1 MKYENIVEGKF
12 INRPNRFI
20 AYVEVADR
28 METVHVK
35 NTGRCRELLLPGNT
49 VGIQRSDNETRKTK
63 YDLISVYKKGSG
75 WVNIDSQAPNKVV
88 GEWLEKQE
96 YDYVK
101 PEYVYGNSR
110 IDFYM
115 EKGAKKY
122 LMEVKGCT
130 LEIDGAG
137 YFPDAPTERGTKHLR
152 ELIKAVS
159 EGYNCYIAFVIPMEG
174 VKMVYPNAAMDKE
187 FAEAFYEAQAAG
199 VKVLNLACRVEK
211 DELEVKNQEL
221 ASANEAKKSDLQTQQ
236 TALAELQSKS
246 KDMESIQ
253 AIADRIKGLEEESKQ
268 LEVVKQAEQGK
279 HDAIVAETE
288 QLVVNNAALRQLKAD
303 QDARLSPPNLK
314 TRVSQVIHD
323 FNVVVIDGGAADLGV
338 VPGSKLAVMRDGN
351 KIAELDVNAVE
362 SRVSTATILPS
373 TVTAGERVEAGDVVV
388 SVRP

>member
-1 MKYENIVEGKF
+1 MWVKVS
-12 INRPNRFI
+12 I
-20 AYVEVADR
+20 AALVIA
-28 METVHVK
+28 
-35 NTGRCRELLLPGNT
+35 LLGGAMYYL
-49 VGIQRSDNETRKTK
+49 DNEEALTKERRECASRYKNLNGLRGEFTEEKTK
-63 YDLISVYKKGSG
+63 YVDFL
-75 WVNIDSQAPNKVV
+75 
-88 GEWLEKQE
+88 
-96 YDYVK
+96 VK
-101 PEYVYGNSR
+101 NEALTND
-110 IDFYM
+110 IN
-115 EKGAKKY
+115 A
-122 LMEVKGCT
+122 L
-130 LEIDGAG
+130 
-137 YFPDAPTERGTKHLR
+137 TK
-152 ELIKAVS
+152 
-159 EGYNCYIAFVIPMEG
+159 
-174 VKMVYPNAAMDKE
+174 
-187 FAEAFYEAQAAG
+187 
-199 VKVLNLACRVEK
+199 EK

-323 FNVVVIDGGAADLGV
+323 FNVVVIDGGAVDLGV

>member
-49 VGIQRSDNETRKTK
+49 VGIQRSDNEARKTK

-199 VKVLNLACRVEK
+199 VKVLNLACIVEK

-373 TVTAGERVEAGDVVV
+373 TVTAGERVEAGDIVV

>member
-1 MKYENIVEGKF
+1 MWVKVS
-12 INRPNRFI
+12 I
-20 AYVEVADR
+20 AALVIA
-28 METVHVK
+28 
-35 NTGRCRELLLPGNT
+35 LLGGAMYYL
-49 VGIQRSDNETRKTK
+49 DNEEALTKERRECASRYKNLNGLRGEFTEEKTK
-63 YDLISVYKKGSG
+63 YVDFL
-75 WVNIDSQAPNKVV
+75 
-88 GEWLEKQE
+88 
-96 YDYVK
+96 VK
-101 PEYVYGNSR
+101 NEALTND
-110 IDFYM
+110 IN
-115 EKGAKKY
+115 A
-122 LMEVKGCT
+122 L
-130 LEIDGAG
+130 
-137 YFPDAPTERGTKHLR
+137 TK
-152 ELIKAVS
+152 
-159 EGYNCYIAFVIPMEG
+159 
-174 VKMVYPNAAMDKE
+174 
-187 FAEAFYEAQAAG
+187 
-199 VKVLNLACRVEK
+199 EK

-253 AIADRIKGLEEESKQ
+253 AIADRIKG

>member
-1 MKYENIVEGKF
+1 MWVKVS
-12 INRPNRFI
+12 I
-20 AYVEVADR
+20 AALVIA
-28 METVHVK
+28 
-35 NTGRCRELLLPGNT
+35 LLGGAMYYL
-49 VGIQRSDNETRKTK
+49 DNEEALTKERRECASRYKNLNGLRGEFTEEKTK
-63 YDLISVYKKGSG
+63 YVDFL
-75 WVNIDSQAPNKVV
+75 
-88 GEWLEKQE
+88 
-96 YDYVK
+96 VK
-101 PEYVYGNSR
+101 NEALTND
-110 IDFYM
+110 IN
-115 EKGAKKY
+115 A
-122 LMEVKGCT
+122 L
-130 LEIDGAG
+130 
-137 YFPDAPTERGTKHLR
+137 TK
-152 ELIKAVS
+152 
-159 EGYNCYIAFVIPMEG
+159 
-174 VKMVYPNAAMDKE
+174 
-187 FAEAFYEAQAAG
+187 
-199 VKVLNLACRVEK
+199 EK

-221 ASANEAKKSDLQTQQ
+221 ASANEAKK
-236 TALAELQSKS
+236 LQSKS

>member
-1 MKYENIVEGKF
+1 MWVKVS
-12 INRPNRFI
+12 I
-20 AYVEVADR
+20 AALVIA
-28 METVHVK
+28 
-35 NTGRCRELLLPGNT
+35 LLGGAMYYL
-49 VGIQRSDNETRKTK
+49 DNEEALTKERRECASRYKNLNGLRGEFTEEKTK
-63 YDLISVYKKGSG
+63 YVDFL
-75 WVNIDSQAPNKVV
+75 
-88 GEWLEKQE
+88 
-96 YDYVK
+96 VK
-101 PEYVYGNSR
+101 NEALTND
-110 IDFYM
+110 IN
-115 EKGAKKY
+115 A
-122 LMEVKGCT
+122 L
-130 LEIDGAG
+130 
-137 YFPDAPTERGTKHLR
+137 TK
-152 ELIKAVS
+152 
-159 EGYNCYIAFVIPMEG
+159 
-174 VKMVYPNAAMDKE
+174 
-187 FAEAFYEAQAAG
+187 
-199 VKVLNLACRVEK
+199 EK
-211 DELEVKNQEL
+211 DELEVKN
-221 ASANEAKKSDLQTQQ
+221 
-236 TALAELQSKS
+236 
-246 KDMESIQ
+246 Q

>member
-1 MKYENIVEGKF
+1 MWVKVS
-12 INRPNRFI
+12 I
-20 AYVEVADR
+20 AALVIALLGGAMYYLDNEEALTKER
-28 METVHVK
+28 RECASRYKNLNGLRGEFTEEKTVK
-35 NTGRCRELLLPGNT
+35 NEALTNDINAL
-49 VGIQRSDNETRKTK
+49 TK
-63 YDLISVYKKGSG
+63 
-75 WVNIDSQAPNKVV
+75 
-88 GEWLEKQE
+88 
-96 YDYVK
+96 
-101 PEYVYGNSR
+101 
-110 IDFYM
+110 
-115 EKGAKKY
+115 
-122 LMEVKGCT
+122 
-130 LEIDGAG
+130 
-137 YFPDAPTERGTKHLR
+137 
-152 ELIKAVS
+152 
-159 EGYNCYIAFVIPMEG
+159 
-174 VKMVYPNAAMDKE
+174 
-187 FAEAFYEAQAAG
+187 
-199 VKVLNLACRVEK
+199 EK

>member
-1 MKYENIVEGKF
+1 MWVKVS
-12 INRPNRFI
+12 I
-20 AYVEVADR
+20 AALVIA
-28 METVHVK
+28 
-35 NTGRCRELLLPGNT
+35 LLGGAMYYL
-49 VGIQRSDNETRKTK
+49 DNEEALTKERRECASRYKNLNGLRGEFTEEKTK
-63 YDLISVYKKGSG
+63 YVDFL
-75 WVNIDSQAPNKVV
+75 
-88 GEWLEKQE
+88 
-96 YDYVK
+96 VK
-101 PEYVYGNSR
+101 NEALTND
-110 IDFYM
+110 IN
-115 EKGAKKY
+115 A
-122 LMEVKGCT
+122 L
-130 LEIDGAG
+130 
-137 YFPDAPTERGTKHLR
+137 TK
-152 ELIKAVS
+152 
-159 EGYNCYIAFVIPMEG
+159 
-174 VKMVYPNAAMDKE
+174 
-187 FAEAFYEAQAAG
+187 
-199 VKVLNLACRVEK
+199 EK

-323 FNVVVIDGGAADLGV
+323 FNVVVIDGGAVDLGV

-373 TVTAGERVEAGDVVV
+373 TVTAGGRVEAGDVVV

>member
-1 MKYENIVEGKF
+1 MWVKVS
-12 INRPNRFI
+12 I
-20 AYVEVADR
+20 AALVIA
-28 METVHVK
+28 
-35 NTGRCRELLLPGNT
+35 LLGGAMYYL
-49 VGIQRSDNETRKTK
+49 DNEEALTKERRECASRYKNLNGLRGEFTEEKTK
-63 YDLISVYKKGSG
+63 YVDFL
-75 WVNIDSQAPNKVV
+75 
-88 GEWLEKQE
+88 
-96 YDYVK
+96 VK
-101 PEYVYGNSR
+101 NEALTND
-110 IDFYM
+110 IN
-115 EKGAKKY
+115 A
-122 LMEVKGCT
+122 L
-130 LEIDGAG
+130 
-137 YFPDAPTERGTKHLR
+137 TK
-152 ELIKAVS
+152 
-159 EGYNCYIAFVIPMEG
+159 
-174 VKMVYPNAAMDKE
+174 
-187 FAEAFYEAQAAG
+187 
-199 VKVLNLACRVEK
+199 EK

-362 SRVSTATILPS
+362 SRVSTATIPPS

>member
-1 MKYENIVEGKF
+1 MWVKVS
-12 INRPNRFI
+12 I
-20 AYVEVADR
+20 AALVIA
-28 METVHVK
+28 
-35 NTGRCRELLLPGNT
+35 LLGGAMYYL
-49 VGIQRSDNETRKTK
+49 DNEEALTKERRECASRYKNLNGLRGEFTEEKTK
-63 YDLISVYKKGSG
+63 YVDFL
-75 WVNIDSQAPNKVV
+75 
-88 GEWLEKQE
+88 
-96 YDYVK
+96 VK
-101 PEYVYGNSR
+101 NEALTND
-110 IDFYM
+110 IN
-115 EKGAKKY
+115 A
-122 LMEVKGCT
+122 L
-130 LEIDGAG
+130 
-137 YFPDAPTERGTKHLR
+137 TK
-152 ELIKAVS
+152 
-159 EGYNCYIAFVIPMEG
+159 
-174 VKMVYPNAAMDKE
+174 
-187 FAEAFYEAQAAG
+187 
-199 VKVLNLACRVEK
+199 EK

-323 FNVVVIDGGAADLGV
+323 FNVVVIDGGATDLGV

>member
-1 MKYENIVEGKF
+1 MWVKVS
-12 INRPNRFI
+12 I
-20 AYVEVADR
+20 AALVIA
-28 METVHVK
+28 
-35 NTGRCRELLLPGNT
+35 LLGGAMYYL
-49 VGIQRSDNETRKTK
+49 DNEEALTKERRECASRYKNLNGLRGEFTEEKTK
-63 YDLISVYKKGSG
+63 YVDFL
-75 WVNIDSQAPNKVV
+75 
-88 GEWLEKQE
+88 
-96 YDYVK
+96 VK
-101 PEYVYGNSR
+101 NEALTND
-110 IDFYM
+110 IN
-115 EKGAKKY
+115 A
-122 LMEVKGCT
+122 L
-130 LEIDGAG
+130 
-137 YFPDAPTERGTKHLR
+137 TK
-152 ELIKAVS
+152 
-159 EGYNCYIAFVIPMEG
+159 
-174 VKMVYPNAAMDKE
+174 
-187 FAEAFYEAQAAG
+187 
-199 VKVLNLACRVEK
+199 EK

-236 TALAELQSKS
+236 TALAEF
-246 KDMESIQ
+246 Q

>member
-1 MKYENIVEGKF
+1 MWVKVS
-12 INRPNRFI
+12 I
-20 AYVEVADR
+20 AALVIA
-28 METVHVK
+28 
-35 NTGRCRELLLPGNT
+35 LLGGAMYYL
-49 VGIQRSDNETRKTK
+49 DNEEALTKERRECASRYKNLNGLRGEFTEEKTK
-63 YDLISVYKKGSG
+63 YVDFL
-75 WVNIDSQAPNKVV
+75 
-88 GEWLEKQE
+88 
-96 YDYVK
+96 VK
-101 PEYVYGNSR
+101 NEALTND
-110 IDFYM
+110 IN
-115 EKGAKKY
+115 A
-122 LMEVKGCT
+122 L
-130 LEIDGAG
+130 
-137 YFPDAPTERGTKHLR
+137 TK
-152 ELIKAVS
+152 
-159 EGYNCYIAFVIPMEG
+159 
-174 VKMVYPNAAMDKE
+174 
-187 FAEAFYEAQAAG
+187 
-199 VKVLNLACRVEK
+199 EK

-323 FNVVVIDGGAADLGV
+323 FNVVVIDGGAVDLGV

-373 TVTAGERVEAGDVVV
+373 TATAGVRVEAGDVVV